1 MLIVHQFK
9 VQESKFSYPN
19 HIRKLNPV
27 KDTQPVGH
35 RVGQRAFLKSLTMES
50 TLESN
55 NPSTFTGSKKSELN
69 LSSFCFRIL
78 VRI

>member
-27 KDTQPVGH
+27 KDNQPVGH
-35 RVGQRAFLKSLTMES
+35 RVGQRAFLKSLTMKS
-50 TLESN
+50 TLN
-55 NPSTFTGSKKSELN
+55 RITFQ
-69 LSSFCFRIL
+69 LSQFLKRVSLI
-78 VRI
+78 